1 MTISPISVPTS
12 PASADEVS
20 VLVPSPLATPSSNP
34 VSKVLEAA
42 LFAAEKHR
50 HQRRKDHAATP
61 YINHPLGVAKIL
73 CEAGIED
80 VDVLVAALL
89 HDTVEDTETT
99 PSELAERFG
108 PRVASLVAEVT
119 DDKSLPK
126 TERKR
131 LQVATAAGKSEG
143 ARLIKIADKIANL
156 RDLAD
161 HPPAWDD
168 ERMEAYRG
176 FSAEVIAEAA
186 GVSAALDAMAAEVLV
201 HKVAR

>member
-1 MTISPISVPTS
+1 MTIFYVNGPTS
-12 PASADEVS
+12 PTCADGVS
-20 VLVPSPLATPSSNP
+20 VPVPPPLVTLSANP

-61 YINHPLGVAKIL
+61 YINHPLGVAKIM

-119 DDKSLPK
+119 DDKSLLK
-126 TERKR
+126 AERKR
-131 LQVATAAGKSEG
+131 LQVATAADKSDG

-168 ERMEAYRG
+168 ERMEAYRV
-176 FSAEVIAEAA
+176 FSAEVIAQAT
-186 GVSAALDAMAAEVLV
+186 GVSAQLDAMAAAELV
-201 HKVAR
+201 KRSAK

>member
-1 MTISPISVPTS
+1 MSISPISVPPS
-12 PASADEVS
+12 PTCADGVS
-20 VLVPSPLATPSSNP
+20 VPVPPPSVTLSANP
-34 VSKVLEAA
+34 VSTVLEAA

-61 YINHPLGVAKIL
+61 YINHPLGVVKIL
-73 CEAGIED
+73 CEAGVED

-108 PRVASLVAEVT
+108 PRVASMVAEVT

-126 TERKR
+126 AECKR
-131 LQVATAAGKSEG
+131 LQVAMAAGKSEG

-168 ERMEAYRG
+168 ERMEAYRA
-176 FSAEVIAEAA
+176 FSAEVIAKAA
-186 GVSAALDAMAAEVLV
+186 GVSAQLDAMAAEAL
-201 HKVAR
+201 ARRDAR